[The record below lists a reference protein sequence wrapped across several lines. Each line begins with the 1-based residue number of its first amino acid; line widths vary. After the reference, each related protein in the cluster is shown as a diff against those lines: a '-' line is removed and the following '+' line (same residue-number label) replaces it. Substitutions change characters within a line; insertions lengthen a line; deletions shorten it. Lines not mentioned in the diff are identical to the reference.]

1 MKRRQRFREPPR
13 EYERELRIAQVLRNE
28 LADII
33 RYKLRDQ
40 RLETTH
46 VCVDEVRV
54 NKDCS
59 HADIYVSSL
68 IATTTEAKENVVDI
82 LTHAKGFLRTEL
94 ARRTNFRTT
103 PELFFHFDETRE
115 NGRRMDKLINS
126 ALHRETHGT

>member
-1 MKRRQRFREPPR
+1 MKRRQKFHEPPR
-13 EYERELRIAQVLRNE
+13 GYERELRVAQVLRND
-28 LADII
+28 LAEII

-59 HADIYVSSL
+59 HADVYVSSL
-68 IATTTEAKENVVDI
+68 IATSPDAKENLVDV

-94 ARRTNFRTT
+94 ARRNNFRTT

-115 NGRRMDKLINS
+115 NGRRMDSLIKS
-126 ALHRETHGT
+126 ALRRETHGT